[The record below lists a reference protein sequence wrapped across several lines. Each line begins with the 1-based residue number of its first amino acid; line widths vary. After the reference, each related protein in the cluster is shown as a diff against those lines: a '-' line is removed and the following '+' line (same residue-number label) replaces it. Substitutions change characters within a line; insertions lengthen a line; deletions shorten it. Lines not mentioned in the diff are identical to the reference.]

1 MRGECVP
8 AVTMVSIVWLKG
20 LVPSPHPLFHPP
32 IVSPDCSGSPAV
44 FVTAFSGCETVKS
57 AKNLDLLLPS
67 RPWALRATA
76 DLQLLSVEP
85 REGRGSRLSGYLS
98 FLSPSRT
105 SGSARFAVSFGK
117 NRHGRGRCGPGEGRE
132 GVFLS
137 LIICPGA
144 DIHHTSTAVAR
155 RQYILC
161 IPELTSRVADE
172 EGRGP

>member
-105 SGSARFAVSFGK
+105 SGSARFAVSFAKKRKEKTGGGGGGEIGPPSPVL
-117 NRHGRGRCGPGEGRE
+117 RHLRLSFHPLLHRCVSDYTGSYRGCKADKQSGR
-132 GVFLS
+132 
-137 LIICPGA
+137 
-144 DIHHTSTAVAR
+144 
-155 RQYILC
+155 
-161 IPELTSRVADE
+161 
-172 EGRGP
+172 